1 MALLT
6 RWTWV
11 WARSGSWWWTGRA
24 DVVQSMGSQRVGH
37 NWATDLNWT
46 ALKLSN
52 FSKIVQQ
59 HTQLNFLNVIIQW
72 ILSLFPQKQRESYF
86 RCLCELWQTSLYF
99 NLNNFQISLKQQ
111 LQQSFLAHTVRLLHV
126 TIEGAVKSSI
136 LYHPLI
142 VTESHGEFTVE
153 KVVGHSGPRNSGLVK
168 HYWMLSPGKDNCYLY
183 SYSIS

>member
-1 MALLT
+1 MVLLT

-111 LQQSFLAHTVRLLHV
+111 LQHSFLAHTVRLLHV